1 MEHRLYAGDNAHA
14 WHALRWPQFAEFKK
28 PETALVI
35 QPIYSISDWAM
46 GRPMDAEEVAGS
58 AVLDG
63 AITQCSES
71 LDALVLPA
79 MRYTPKQSVGTAF
92 GLDIEV
98 AHRIMVE
105 TITSAAE
112 AGFKRFVLF
121 NTSPFLEEWI
131 DVAARDLRVQTNL
144 QMFCLNFSG
153 IGLDFHPVRGG
164 ARAGLQSLLTYLL
177 DEAPE
182 DVAHESNT
190 SLDPIA
196 RSVVLTRKSL
206 GEDPRGAGRLLSNV
220 ASELARLLRE
230 IASHPT
236 LCEVEPDKEASE

>member
-1 MEHRLYAGDNAHA
+1 
-14 WHALRWPQFAEFKK
+14 
-28 PETALVI
+28 
-35 QPIYSISDWAM
+35 
-46 GRPMDAEEVAGS
+46 
-58 AVLDG
+58 
-63 AITQCSES
+63 
-71 LDALVLPA
+71 
-79 MRYTPKQSVGTAF
+79 
-92 GLDIEV
+92 
-98 AHRIMVE
+98 
-105 TITSAAE
+105 
-112 AGFKRFVLF
+112 VLF

-220 ASELARLLRE
+220 ASELARLLME